1 MHECNCDHCPMKHSE
16 ADFAFGPQVGQEAPV
31 FEDLATY
38 HQGEFKTA
46 SLADY
51 EGKWLVLF
59 FYPRDFTF
67 ICPTEIQEFGQHYE
81 DFLKLNCEVIAAS
94 TDSEHSHKAWFETDD
109 RLKGVKYPI
118 IADTT
123 QELSDIYNVLD
134 DDGAAQRGTFVID
147 PEGVLRYVLVSD
159 GSVGRNTQEILRV
172 VEALQTG
179 ERCPANW
186 HKGDATLGKD

>member
-1 MHECNCDHCPMKHSE
+1 MNECNCACGLDQ
-16 ADFAFGPQVGQEAPV
+16 DFEHGFSPQVGQLAPV
-31 FEDLATY
+31 FEDLTTY

-51 EGKWLVLF
+51 TGKWLVLF

-67 ICPTEIQEFGQHYE
+67 ICPTEIEEFGQHYD

-123 QELSDIYNVLD
+123 HELADIYNVLD
-134 DDGAAQRGTFVID
+134 DGGAAQRGTFIID

-186 HKGDATLGKD
+186 KKGDQTLGKP

>member
-1 MHECNCDHCPMKHSE
+1 MDSGMSYG
-16 ADFAFGPQVGQEAPV
+16 FGPQVGQPAPV
-31 FEDLATY
+31 FEELRTY

-46 SLADY
+46 SLSDY
-51 EGKWLVLF
+51 KGKWLTLF

-67 ICPTEIQEFGQHYE
+67 ICPTEIQEFGEHYE
-81 DFLKLNCEVIAAS
+81 AFKALNCEVLAAS

-109 RLKGVKYPI
+109 RLKEVKYPI
-118 IADTT
+118 VADTT

-134 DDGAAQRGTFVID
+134 DEGAAQRGTFIID
-147 PEGVLRYVLVSD
+147 PDGILRYSLVSD
-159 GSVGRNTQEILRV
+159 GSVGRNTAEILRV

-186 HKGDATLGKD
+186 EHGKETLGKAE